1 MSPSVARPASQTASQ
16 TAIVAAVAADLPAV
30 QRLADVI
37 WRRHYPG
44 IISEAQIDYMLAR
57 GYAVD
62 ALAHYLTTEA
72 AGLLLATD
80 GGAAVGFAAY
90 LSAAEPATMRLDKLY
105 VLQEHQGHGLGRRLI
120 DAVVAAARVE
130 RCTTCI
136 LNVNKHNVNSIRAY
150 QRCGFAIRDA
160 VVVDIGRGHVMD
172 DYVMARAI

>member
-1 MSPSVARPASQTASQ
+1 MSASVAQTASQ

-62 ALAHYLTTEA
+62 ALERYLTGEG

-80 GGAAVGFAAY
+80 GGVAVGFAAY
-90 LSAAEPATMRLDKLY
+90 MPAAEAATMRLDKLY
-105 VLQEHQGHGLGRRLI
+105 VLQEHHGRGFGRRLI
-120 DAVVAAARVE
+120 DAVAAAARAQ

-136 LNVNKHNVNSIRAY
+136 LSVNKQNANSIRAY
-150 QRCGFAIRDA
+150 ERCGFVIHDA
-160 VVVDIGRGHVMD
+160 VVVDIGGGHMMD
-172 DYVMARAI
+172 DYVMARAV

>member
-1 MSPSVARPASQTASQ
+1 MSSRVTHTASR

-44 IISEAQIDYMLAR
+44 IISDAQIDYMLAR

-62 ALAHYLTTEA
+62 ALERYLTSEG

-80 GGAAVGFAAY
+80 GGVAVGFAAY
-90 LSAAEPATMRLDKLY
+90 LRGADPATMRLDKLY
-105 VLQEHQGHGLGRRLI
+105 LLQEHHGLGLGRRLI
-120 DAVVAAARVE
+120 DAVVAAARAQ

-136 LNVNKHNVNSIRAY
+136 LNVNKNNANSIRAY
-150 QRCGFAIRDA
+150 ERCGFAIREA
-160 VVVDIGRGHVMD
+160 VVVDIGGGHVMD
-172 DYVMARAI
+172 DYVMARSV